1 MQTEHAAVSDGR
13 VDMGNA
19 GIAIRALV
27 VLLAVVFGAW
37 SGTASAD
44 AEMKL
49 AGFADVPPS
58 GAGGTLSLP
67 LAAGATPVTINL
79 TFGVPSL
86 KVPVEI
92 THSTHV
98 ESETGLPVAVTDG
111 DRVTVEAIV
120 VQGVL
125 RASRLKVDEFPEL
138 ELNGTVKGLP
148 AAGVTLPLAA
158 GATADLVVTLGT
170 SGIDVPVRLTSK
182 TKVHGQSLTIDNG
195 DKVKIEAGV
204 QNNLVVATEI
214 KR

>member
-1 MQTEHAAVSDGR
+1 VA
-13 VDMGNA
+13 
-19 GIAIRALV
+19 
-27 VLLAVVFGAW
+27 LLAVLFVAW
-37 SGTASAD
+37 SATAWAD

-58 GAGGTLSLP
+58 GTGGTLTLP
-67 LAAGATPVTINL
+67 LPPGATPVTINL

-86 KVPVEI
+86 KIPVEI

-98 ESETGLPVAVTDG
+98 ESETGLPVTLTDG
-111 DRVTVEAIV
+111 DRVEVEAVV

-125 RASRLKVDEFPEL
+125 RASRLQIDEFPEL

-170 SGIDVPVRLTSK
+170 SGVDVPVRLTSK
-182 TKVHGQSLTIDNG
+182 TKFHGPSLTIQNG
-195 DKVKIEAGV
+195 DKVKVEAGV

>member
-1 MQTEHAAVSDGR
+1 
-13 VDMGNA
+13 MGNTGNA
-19 GIAIRALV
+19 MRSMLI
-27 VLLAVVFGAW
+27 VLTLLFGVWA
-37 SGTASAD
+37 GTAWAD

-67 LAAGATPVTINL
+67 LAPGATPVTINL

-86 KVPVEI
+86 TIPVEI
-92 THSTHV
+92 AHSTHV
-98 ESETGLPVAVTDG
+98 ESDTGLPVTVTDG

-138 ELNGTVKGLP
+138 ELNGRASGLP
-148 AAGVTLPLAA
+148 AAGVTLPLGA
-158 GATADLVVTLGT
+158 GATVDFVVTLGT
-170 SGIDVPVRLTSK
+170 SGIDVPVRLTEK
-182 TKVHGQSLTIDNG
+182 TKIHGHSLTIENG
-195 DKVKIEAGV
+195 DKVKVEAGA
-204 QNNLVVATEI
+204 QNNRVVATEI

>member
-1 MQTEHAAVSDGR
+1 MRTRTAVRS
-13 VDMGNA
+13 
-19 GIAIRALV
+19 LL
-27 VLLAVVFGAW
+27 VLLAVSFGSW
-37 SGTASAD
+37 SGIAWAD

-58 GAGGTLSLP
+58 GDGGTLSLP
-67 LAAGATPVTINL
+67 LAPGATPVTINL

-86 KVPVEI
+86 KIPVEI

-98 ESETGLPVAVTDG
+98 ESETGLPVALTDG

-138 ELNGTVKGLP
+138 ELNGTATGLP
-148 AAGVTLPLAA
+148 ASGVTLPLAA
-158 GATADLVVTLGT
+158 GTTVDLIVTLGT
-170 SGIDVPVRLTSK
+170 SSIDVGVRLTSK
-182 TKVHGQSLTIDNG
+182 TKIHPPSLTIENG
-195 DKVKIEAGV
+195 DKVKVEAGV

>member
-1 MQTEHAAVSDGR
+1 MEK
-13 VDMGNA
+13 MGTVM
-19 GIAIRALV
+19 RALV
-27 VLLAVVFGAW
+27 VLLIVLCGAW
-37 SGTASAD
+37 AGTASAD
-44 AEMKL
+44 AEMQL

-86 KVPVEI
+86 TIPVEI

-98 ESETGLPVAVTDG
+98 ESETGLPVALTDG

-125 RASRLKVDEFPEL
+125 RASRLKIDEFPEL

-158 GATADLVVTLGT
+158 GTTADLVVTLGT
-170 SGIDVPVRLTSK
+170 SAIDVHVRLTSK
-182 TKVHGQSLTIDNG
+182 TKFHGQSLSIHNG
-195 DKVKIEAGV
+195 DKVKVEAGV